1 MLPSALAISFGGV
14 MEIAGRFNLGGGG
27 KVLFAAGKNKIRIS
41 ICKKYFCY
49 SSNLIATIG
58 ITTHSSI

>member
-1 MLPSALAISFGGV
+1 